1 MSQAYREAG
10 VDIEAGERAVEAMKS
25 SVSATFNSSVLSK
38 LGDFAG
44 LFDLSMVCGG
54 KERPV
59 LVASTDGVGTKV
71 EVARK
76 MGRWD
81 TVGQCL
87 VNHCINDILVQGAE
101 PLFFLDFLGC
111 QKLETE
117 VVCSI
122 VEGIAKACRENGVAL
137 LGGET
142 AEMGD
147 TYSPGCYE
155 VAGTIVGLADH
166 GRLLTGKAIEAGDTV
181 LALPSS
187 GLHTNGYTLARK
199 VLADLDWKAYQLEG
213 RALGEHLLDVH
224 RCYLPDVRS
233 LRDAGI
239 EIRGLAHVTGGGLK
253 GNFRRVIPDGLGAEI
268 SLRELTPP
276 PIFSLIKER
285 GSLPFEDMERTFNL
299 GAGMLV
305 VVPALQAEAAVSAL
319 PEMKPL
325 GEIVVGPEIV
335 VTP

>member
-1 MSQAYREAG
+1 
-10 VDIEAGERAVEAMKS
+10 
-25 SVSATFNSSVLSK
+25 
-38 LGDFAG
+38 
-44 LFDLSMVCGG
+44 
-54 KERPV
+54 
-59 LVASTDGVGTKV
+59 
-71 EVARK
+71 
-76 MGRWD
+76 
-81 TVGQCL
+81 
-87 VNHCINDILVQGAE
+87 
-101 PLFFLDFLGC
+101 
-111 QKLETE
+111 
-117 VVCSI
+117 
-122 VEGIAKACRENGVAL
+122 
-137 LGGET
+137 
-142 AEMGD
+142 MGD

-155 VAGTIVGLADH
+155 VARTIVGLADH